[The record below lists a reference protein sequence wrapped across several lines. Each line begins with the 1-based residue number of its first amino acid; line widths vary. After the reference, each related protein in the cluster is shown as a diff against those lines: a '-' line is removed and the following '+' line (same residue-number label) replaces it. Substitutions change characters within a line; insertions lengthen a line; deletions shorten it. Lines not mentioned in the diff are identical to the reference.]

1 MEVADDFE
9 LDGDLPRKLLQSV
22 KTVQH
27 VIDVIKKSKKIIV
40 ITGAGISVSSGIPDF
55 RSKDV
60 GLYNT
65 LDCDLYNIPSAELL
79 FDYEFFRIDA
89 EPFYKFASKLIP
101 DENIRPSPC
110 HNFIAGL
117 EARGKLLRN
126 YTQNVDGLERK
137 AGISRVIECHGSMV
151 SEEIL
156 ASPSDRHRGF
166 VINCHRG
173 RREMLPNNNS
183 CFLDELSMHGLQA
196 QE

>member
-1 MEVADDFE
+1 MEVVDDFE
-9 LDGDLPRKLLQSV
+9 LDGDLPRKLLQSIKSV
-22 KTVQH
+22 EH
-27 VIDVIKKSKKIIV
+27 VIDAIKKSKKIIV

-55 RSKDV
+55 RSKDI

-89 EPFYKFASKLIP
+89 EPFYKFAGKLLP
-101 DENIRPSPC
+101 DESVKPSPC

-151 SEEIL
+151 SSGIL
-156 ASPSDRHRGF
+156 TSSGNQPRKCVYRCTSPS
-166 VINCHRG
+166 
-173 RREMLPNNNS
+173 
-183 CFLDELSMHGLQA
+183 Q
-196 QE
+196 